1 MQFLKKL
8 FKDFEEQ
15 TLEADSS
22 RRELLSQ
29 VDTQTFEEDSVEALV
44 RKRTL

>member
-29 VDTQTFEEDSVEALV
+29 VDTQTFEDSVEALV